1 MIIES
6 ESCYIRSAAGMKVVK
21 SLEDENKE
29 LNSTSEQT
37 GFIRMK
43 KFTFVMLM
51 FFLVFVTAGITLVA
65 LAFGDEK
72 AVNVGL
78 TERNEFNKLYK
89 AYDQLNNQYFEGIDR
104 DELVNGAIDGMVKAL
119 GDPYSD
125 YMTVEESKQFKES
138 ISASFQGIG
147 AEIQELNGYIVVVSP
162 IKGSPAEK
170 AGIMPND
177 KILAVDDTSIRGMSA
192 NEAVL
197 LIRGEKGTKVTLTIE
212 RQDNPNHIEMPITR
226 DEIPINTVY
235 SEMLENGVA
244 KIQITSFSGHTDK
257 DLDAALNEMKAKGM
271 TSLIIDVRQNPGG
284 LLDQAVSISN
294 LFVPKGKM
302 LFQVAYR
309 DGRKD
314 EFIAKDGTKI
324 NIPTVVLIDGGSAS
338 ASEILAGAVR
348 ESAGIKLIGEKT
360 FGKGTVQ
367 TTEEF
372 KDGSNIKYTMAKWL
386 TPDGNWIHEEGIE
399 PDFKVSL
406 PDYAKLTYINPDT
419 ELKVDVVS
427 NEVEVAEEMLSV
439 LGYDPGKID
448 GYFDEATEKA
458 LKTFQEDEGIE
469 ITGVLHGETTFAL
482 MNKLR
487 QHIQENDPQVKK
499 AVEVLTK

>member
-1 MIIES
+1 
-6 ESCYIRSAAGMKVVK
+6 
-21 SLEDENKE
+21 
-29 LNSTSEQT
+29 
-37 GFIRMK
+37 MK

-244 KIQITSFSGHTDK
+244 KIQKITSFRS
-257 DLDAALNEMKAKGM
+257 
-271 TSLIIDVRQNPGG
+271 
-284 LLDQAVSISN
+284 
-294 LFVPKGKM
+294 
-302 LFQVAYR
+302 Y
-309 DGRKD
+309 
-314 EFIAKDGTKI
+314 
-324 NIPTVVLIDGGSAS
+324 
-338 ASEILAGAVR
+338 
-348 ESAGIKLIGEKT
+348 
-360 FGKGTVQ
+360 
-367 TTEEF
+367 
-372 KDGSNIKYTMAKWL
+372 
-386 TPDGNWIHEEGIE
+386 
-399 PDFKVSL
+399 
-406 PDYAKLTYINPDT
+406 
-419 ELKVDVVS
+419 
-427 NEVEVAEEMLSV
+427 
-439 LGYDPGKID
+439 
-448 GYFDEATEKA
+448 
-458 LKTFQEDEGIE
+458 
-469 ITGVLHGETTFAL
+469 
-482 MNKLR
+482 
-487 QHIQENDPQVKK
+487 
-499 AVEVLTK
+499 

>member
-1 MIIES
+1 
-6 ESCYIRSAAGMKVVK
+6 
-21 SLEDENKE
+21 
-29 LNSTSEQT
+29 
-37 GFIRMK
+37 
-43 KFTFVMLM
+43 
-51 FFLVFVTAGITLVA
+51 
-65 LAFGDEK
+65 
-72 AVNVGL
+72 
-78 TERNEFNKLYK
+78 
-89 AYDQLNNQYFEGIDR
+89 
-104 DELVNGAIDGMVKAL
+104 
-119 GDPYSD
+119 
-125 YMTVEESKQFKES
+125 
-138 ISASFQGIG
+138 
-147 AEIQELNGYIVVVSP
+147 
-162 IKGSPAEK
+162 
-170 AGIMPND
+170 
-177 KILAVDDTSIRGMSA
+177 MSGR
-192 NEAVL
+192 
-197 LIRGEKGTKVTLTIE
+197 I
-212 RQDNPNHIEMPITR
+212 NPNHIEMPITR

-257 DLDAALNEMKAKGM
+257 DLDVALNEMKAKGM

-302 LFQVAYR
+302 LFQVAYK

-399 PDFKVSL
+399 PDFKVVL

-419 ELKVDVVS
+419 ELKVEVVS
-427 NEVEVAEEMLSV
+427 NEVEVAEEMLRF
-439 LGYDPGKID
+439 L
-448 GYFDEATEKA
+448 AMTQEKS
-458 LKTFQEDEGIE
+458 TVI
-469 ITGVLHGETTFAL
+469 
-482 MNKLR
+482 
-487 QHIQENDPQVKK
+487 
-499 AVEVLTK
+499 LTKPPKRQSKHSKRMKELKLQVSFMVKQLLL

>member
-125 YMTVEESKQFKES
+125 YMTVEESLQFKES

-177 KILAVDDTSIRGMSA
+177 KILAVDD
-192 NEAVL
+192 
-197 LIRGEKGTKVTLTIE
+197 
-212 RQDNPNHIEMPITR
+212 H
-226 DEIPINTVY
+226 
-235 SEMLENGVA
+235 
-244 KIQITSFSGHTDK
+244 
-257 DLDAALNEMKAKGM
+257 
-271 TSLIIDVRQNPGG
+271 
-284 LLDQAVSISN
+284 
-294 LFVPKGKM
+294 
-302 LFQVAYR
+302 
-309 DGRKD
+309 
-314 EFIAKDGTKI
+314 
-324 NIPTVVLIDGGSAS
+324 
-338 ASEILAGAVR
+338 
-348 ESAGIKLIGEKT
+348 
-360 FGKGTVQ
+360 
-367 TTEEF
+367 
-372 KDGSNIKYTMAKWL
+372 
-386 TPDGNWIHEEGIE
+386 
-399 PDFKVSL
+399 
-406 PDYAKLTYINPDT
+406 
-419 ELKVDVVS
+419 
-427 NEVEVAEEMLSV
+427 
-439 LGYDPGKID
+439 
-448 GYFDEATEKA
+448 
-458 LKTFQEDEGIE
+458 
-469 ITGVLHGETTFAL
+469 
-482 MNKLR
+482 
-487 QHIQENDPQVKK
+487 
-499 AVEVLTK
+499 